1 MKQKSRNENSAVQHP
16 NDANVD
22 AMVDEFFDALEP
34 PVRQSRAWTFGR
46 LTSACDD
53 PNAEPIQAVLYPN
66 DGAGFSLYARQG
78 RTLHAVTYHRK
89 PVRFRT
95 IEKALTTL
103 ADVPHLDPEIIIDAS
118 AWREVSGPV

>member
-1 MKQKSRNENSAVQHP
+1 MKKSNRNEITAAQ
-16 NDANVD
+16 AAKTA

-34 PVRQSRAWTFGR
+34 PARQGRTWTFGR
-46 LTSACDD
+46 LTTTCDD
-53 PNAEPIQAVLYPN
+53 PNAEAVQAVLYPN